1 MHENR
6 PSRKRGIVVV
16 GVDGS
21 AGAREALRWAAAEAR
36 LRHTRLRV
44 VHASSPGFFSA
55 GGAGYGYPYIG
66 GSVDT
71 LPGAGYSDLRQAAEE
86 LVERLIID
94 VGADADDLEID
105 RRVVDGGP
113 VEVLIHEV
121 AKGDLLVVGS
131 RGHGGF
137 AGLLLGSVSQQCA
150 HHAPCP
156 VVIVPPA
163 KPAAP
168 PAKPARAA
176 QTESVA

>member
-1 MHENR
+1 MQQNR
-6 PSRKRGIVVV
+6 TSDMRGVVAV

-21 AGAREALRWAAAEAR
+21 VGAREALRWAAAEAR
-36 LRHTRLRV
+36 LRRTRLRV
-44 VHASSPGFFSA
+44 VHASRSGFFTA

-71 LPGAGYSDLRQAAEE
+71 LPGAGFNDLRRAAEE
-86 LVERLIID
+86 LVEQVIAD
-94 VGADADDLEID
+94 VGAEAEDLEID
-105 RRVVDGGP
+105 RRIVEGGA

-121 AKGDLLVVGS
+121 CERDLLVVGS

-156 VVIVPPA
+156 VVIVPST
-163 KPAAP
+163 KPHARASSP
-168 PAKPARAA
+168 PRAA